1 MLASEADREATQ
13 AVLKQAYE
21 DERLT
26 LDEFEARVGRA
37 VAARTQGELAKLT
50 RDIPAPPA
58 VPSGPVPSGVVP
70 SGPRLNRIWLLIGVI
85 AVIVVAGALIPLAGL
100 FSSGTARPASAAP
113 AKPGKHAGPGPGGPA
128 GCPVGTSPT
137 ALAIANALARDPVY
151 VGPGSA
157 LLTTAQAQRLRAEI
171 GHDDSGRIRVA
182 AVTPATVSTGGGER
196 ALANAIANC
205 QADSAGVTVLTTA
218 TSTYLVTSYP
228 GDKAATRAVGAA
240 LNIHPGLAAGLR
252 DAVARLATIDGKS
265 G

>member
-50 RDIPAPPA
+50 RDIPATPA
-58 VPSGPVPSGVVP
+58 MPSGPVPS
-70 SGPRLNRIWLLIGVI
+70 SPRVNRTWLLIGVI
-85 AVIVVAGALIPLAGL
+85 AVIVVVGALIPVVNLL
-100 FSSGTARPASAAP
+100 SSGTARPASAA
-113 AKPGKHAGPGPGGPA
+113 AKPATHTVPGPKGPA

-151 VGPGSA
+151 VDPGSS
-157 LLTTAQAQRLRAEI
+157 LLTPAQAQRLRAEI

-228 GDKAATRAVGAA
+228 DDKAATRAVGAA